1 MGPFSVFLKI
11 ILQLSAKIY
20 WTLKKREIVNL
31 AISVVFSFLQLRNTR
46 GTLIFTKEN
55 FLN

>member
-11 ILQLSAKIY
+11 ILQLSAEIN

-46 GTLIFTKEN
+46 GTYS
-55 FLN
+55 

>member
-46 GTLIFTKEN
+46 GTYS
-55 FLN
+55 